1 MGIFVTVLHS
11 LPIGADGQLIQN
23 QMNIGQHQQKKMLH
37 NALTRTTSHQPT
49 NVELQLIQSTV
60 EPMTQSEN
68 HRKLERTQSEPA
80 PNNGQLNT
88 SR

>member
-1 MGIFVTVLHS
+1 MFFVHAVLHA

-23 QMNIGQHQQKKMLH
+23 QMSIGQQKKMLH

-49 NVELQLIQSTV
+49 NTELQLIQSTV
-60 EPMTQSEN
+60 DAMTPSEN

-80 PNNGQLNT
+80 PLGNNAQLNT